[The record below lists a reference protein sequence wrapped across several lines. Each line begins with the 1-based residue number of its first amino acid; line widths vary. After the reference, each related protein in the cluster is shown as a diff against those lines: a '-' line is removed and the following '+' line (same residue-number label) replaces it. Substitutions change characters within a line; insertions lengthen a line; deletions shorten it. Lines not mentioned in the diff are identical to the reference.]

1 MSSTAELIK
10 QCKVKTASVK
20 RLHKEFL
27 YYEKERDRE
36 QARVDK
42 MKADNADA
50 SDLKQAVSPAR
61 PFAGASPPISLT
73 LLVLAGKRAARVCYD
88 DSANTTA
95 VGGSGGGAAVFRG
108 ASNFDRAGRAWK
120 GLCSTPRC

>member
-50 SDLKQAVSPAR
+50 SDLKQAEN
-61 PFAGASPPISLT
+61 
-73 LLVLAGKRAARVCYD
+73 VLQE
-88 DSANTTA
+88 SAMMIPQTRQRLE
-95 VGGSGGGAAVFRG
+95 AAVAELQSFVSENEEDVKDTEELT
-108 ASNFDRAGRAWK
+108 AAKEMLAEIEKLFK
-120 GLCSTPRC
+120 